1 MFLVSINAPI
11 LSKDTYLCSVLYI
24 VAAFLEMSKSASFGF
39 HLKHGTSSSGYNSF
53 IASKLDS
60 VPFNFRDA
68 LASVLFLLTIYTKQ
82 SLLTSIAMWQKED
95 YFYHLNEVPKPRRDS
110 LIKRSYFNCRP

>member
-11 LSKDTYLCSVLYI
+11 LSKDTYLCSALYI
-24 VAAFLEMSKSASFGF
+24 VAAFLEVSKSALFGF
-39 HLKHGTSSSGYNSF
+39 HLKHVTFSFGYNSF

-68 LASVLFLLTIYTKQ
+68 LASVLFFLTILNNL
-82 SLLTSIAMWQKED
+82 SSPALLCGKTRTTSTTLMRFRNPGE
-95 YFYHLNEVPKPRRDS
+95 PR
-110 LIKRSYFNCRP
+110 